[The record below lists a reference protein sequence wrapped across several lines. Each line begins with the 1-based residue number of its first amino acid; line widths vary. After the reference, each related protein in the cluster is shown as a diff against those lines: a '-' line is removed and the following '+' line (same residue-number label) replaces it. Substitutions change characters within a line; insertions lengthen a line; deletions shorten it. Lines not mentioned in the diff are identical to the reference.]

1 MADENLKEL
10 EQEQDVTD
18 AVDEGAPESDAGTG
32 MIAEEQ
38 ETAAAADEQPAASE
52 MEDPV
57 AVTEEQSFPPMP
69 SAPVEEAQPKAD
81 LHEKTG
87 SGIDMAVIIVVLLIV
102 IAGISYAIWDAS
114 NASAPQTV
122 AQQQAEQA
130 AKAQA
135 KEPPFEV
142 VELPEGVAAIVNGE
156 EILESTVT
164 DYIAEFR
171 EIYNLTSDEAWS
183 QWMATMGYTP
193 ETVRYETVQMFV
205 NDALERQAIADMGI
219 EVTDEDV
226 NEVYDQMRANYES
239 DEEWERALKDEG
251 LTEEEFREQC
261 VEQAQ
266 ENALAER
273 LGDEA
278 TTPEEIDAQ
287 TLEYI
292 KTYYTEYADATSLD
306 QIDEEI
312 VTPVREMLKYY
323 ADQQAYTDFMTTQRA
338 EGDIVMSAMPENLP
352 YNENSLT
359 YFFDTLAAQ
368 FQIGQQQQQQQQ

>member
-32 MIAEEQ
+32 IIAEEQ
-38 ETAAAADEQPAASE
+38 ETAAAADEQPAAPE

-69 SAPVEEAQPKAD
+69 SAPVEEEQPKAD

-239 DEEWERALKDEG
+239 DEEWEQALKDEG

-273 LGDEA
+273 LGDES

-292 KTYYTEYADATSLD
+292 KTYYTEYADVTSLD

-312 VTPVREMLKYY
+312 VTSVREMLKYY

-368 FQIGQQQQQQQQ
+368 FQIGQQQQQ